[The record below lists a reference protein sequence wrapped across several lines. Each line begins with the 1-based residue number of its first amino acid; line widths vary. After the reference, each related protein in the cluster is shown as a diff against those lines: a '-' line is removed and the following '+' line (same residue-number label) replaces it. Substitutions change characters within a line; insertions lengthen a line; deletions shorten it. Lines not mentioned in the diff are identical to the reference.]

1 MSTTKT
7 EQSNLDTLAEK
18 MLKRQTENNVQ
29 ACDLD
34 ANEECEACGS

>member
-18 MLKRQTENNVQ
+18 MLQRQTENNVQ

-34 ANEECEACGS
+34 APEGCETCSG